1 MVYTY
6 QDVKI
11 SKMADNLAAIFIIFV
26 VCNHQLLNLQETTC
40 IVIEELGMR

>member
-6 QDVKI
+6 QYVKI
-11 SKMADNLAAIFIIFV
+11 LKMADNSAAIFIFV

-40 IVIEELGMR
+40 IDIEDCVKLA